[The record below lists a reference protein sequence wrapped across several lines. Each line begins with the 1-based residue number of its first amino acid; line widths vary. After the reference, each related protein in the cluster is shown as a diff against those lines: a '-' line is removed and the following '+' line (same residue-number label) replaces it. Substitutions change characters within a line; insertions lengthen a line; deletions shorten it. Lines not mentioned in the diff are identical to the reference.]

1 MQMNCL
7 HRKWFE
13 PKLLQS
19 IVQSLTQQRR
29 FHYGY
34 GHEALHTAQ
43 SSSLAHGGGVAIA
56 LVHALNGLAEGFDD
70 FQIFNDAVHAGTI
83 DQKTRLVKNN
93 LRAMHE
99 KKIKK
104 NLHNQRNS
112 C

>member
-19 IVQSLTQQRR
+19 IVQSLTHQRR

-43 SSSLAHGGGVAIA
+43 SSSLAHGGGVALA
-56 LVHALNGLAEGFDD
+56 LIYALNGLAEGFDG
-70 FQIFNDAVHAGTI
+70 FEVLNHVCHAETI
-83 DQKTRLVKNN
+83 DQKARLVKNN

-99 KKIKK
+99 KKKKIKK
-104 NLHNQRNS
+104 FTQS
-112 C
+112 A